1 VASLA
6 AVCDDTPRV
15 AGRGQRAEFVQR
27 HGDGQRLRVGQ
38 GTYEVLGSVDVGYA
52 LRVLLP
58 RTWILIAS
66 GAIAGAAAFFASGLL
81 PPTFESHATLIVG
94 QSSGAPPIVYE
105 DLLAAQILATTY
117 AELSTTTPV
126 LTDALERAGS
136 SISVDELRDHVRV
149 EAIRNSPLVVVTA
162 EFQTAGEAARV
173 ANAIAEGT
181 AAIGADDGNS
191 LQISV
196 VDPAQ
201 PADEPISP
209 HPVMNAAVAGAIGVL
224 ASAALVLLI
233 FGTSRRPSTQGATS
247 DGAKRRSAFGEG
259 R

>member
-6 AVCDDTPRV
+6 AVCEDTPRA
-15 AGRGQRAEFVQR
+15 AGRGEAELTR
-27 HGDGQRLRVGQ
+27 RRGDGQRLRAGQ
-38 GTYEVLGSVDVGYA
+38 GTHEVVGSVDVGYA

-66 GAIAGAAAFFASGLL
+66 GMVAAVAALLASGLL
-81 PPTFESHATLIVG
+81 PLTFESHATLIVG

-105 DLLAAQILATTY
+105 DLLAAQILASTY

-126 LTDALERAGS
+126 LSAARARAGI
-136 SISVDELRDHVRV
+136 SISIDELRDHVRV
-149 EAIRNSPLVVVTA
+149 EAVRNSPLVVVTTDFPTA
-162 EFQTAGEAARV
+162 EEAALV
-173 ANAIAEGT
+173 ANAVAQQT
-181 AAIGADDGNS
+181 AAIGGGDSDS

-201 PADEPISP
+201 PAEQPIAP

-224 ASAALVLLI
+224 ASAVFVLLT
-233 FGTSRRPSTQGATS
+233 FGTARRPSTHGATA
-247 DGAKRRSAFGEG
+247 DGADRRSAFGEA